1 MESLRLYEI
10 SYQTF
15 LPPPP
20 PPPFCW
26 GEEAKLGVVVSSLSV
41 VVLLGSCAQCSEA
54 EVKRTKTGRDQQ

>member
-1 MESLRLYEI
+1 MGSLRLYEI

-15 LPPPP
+15 LPSSPLL
-20 PPPFCW
+20 FV
-26 GEEAKLGVVVSSLSV
+26 GENGAKLGVVVSSLSV

>member
-1 MESLRLYEI
+1 MGSLRLYEI

-15 LPPPP
+15 LPS
-20 PPPFCW
+20 PPFCW